1 MAPAIIV
8 MVIFFILPI
17 IYVLVVSCLKW
28 NGISA
33 PQAVG
38 VENFVKLLKNS
49 TFQRSLKNNVIWALV
64 AGFIQVPLAMVMAII
79 LSRKP
84 RGWKFSSCRQS
95 VDSLR
100 GKNGNFRKSSHFCTD
115 CTAKGDYRPLSRS
128 PHASPTCSV
137 WVCLQSEFFRTVYFF
152 PQVISGIAL
161 ATLWRAI
168 YNAEHGMLNGLL
180 SAVGL
185 DRLATDWLGNSSTA
199 FPAVLIYW
207 VFYVGYYMVIMMAD
221 ITTIDTS
228 YYEAATIDGATDFQ
242 QAIHITIPLIKK
254 TSLLTCVTLASVMGL
269 RQFEQVYMLTNGGP
283 NHRTST
289 MVLYM
294 YERLQ
299 SESYGL
305 ASATAVILI
314 VVGVIFIVCIRRLFN
329 GRSETAALRKK
340 ARRAVR

>member
-84 RGWKFSSCRQS
+84 KGWK
-95 VDSLR
+95 
-100 GKNGNFRKSSHFCTD
+100 
-115 CTAKGDYRPLSRS
+115 
-128 PHASPTCSV
+128 
-137 WVCLQSEFFRTVYFF
+137 FFRTVYFF

-168 YNAEHGMLNGLL
+168 YNAEHGMLNGML

>member
-1 MAPAIIV
+1 MAFMAPAIAV
-8 MVIFFILPI
+8 MLVFFIIPV
-17 IYVLVVSCLKW
+17 IYVAVVSCLKW
-28 NGISA
+28 DGISA
-33 PQAVG
+33 PSVVG
-38 VENFVKLLKNS
+38 IENFVKLLKNS
-49 TFQRSLKNNVIWALV
+49 TFQRSLTNNIIWALV
-64 AGFIQVPLAMVMAII
+64 AGFIQVPMAMVMAII

-84 RGWKFSSCRQS
+84 RGWK
-95 VDSLR
+95 
-100 GKNGNFRKSSHFCTD
+100 
-115 CTAKGDYRPLSRS
+115 
-128 PHASPTCSV
+128 
-137 WVCLQSEFFRTVYFF
+137 FFRTVYFF

-168 YNAEHGMLNGLL
+168 YNADHGMLNGMLQIL
-180 SAVGL
+180 GL
-185 DRLATDWLGNSSTA
+185 GQYAKDWLGTSSTA

-242 QAIHITIPLIKK
+242 QAIYITIPLIKK

-299 SESYGL
+299 SSSYGL

-314 VVGVIFIVCIRRLFN
+314 IVGVIFIVCIRRLFN
-329 GRSETAALRKK
+329 GPGEQPRLKK
-340 ARRAVR
+340 AGRAAR

>member
-1 MAPAIIV
+1 MAPAIAV
-8 MVIFFILPI
+8 MVIFFIIPI
-17 IYVLVVSCLKW
+17 LYVLVVSCLKCT
-28 NGISA
+28 GISA

-38 VENFVKLLKNS
+38 LENFIKLLKNS
-49 TFQRSLKNNVIWALV
+49 TFQRSLKNNIIWALV

-84 RGWKFSSCRQS
+84 KGWK
-95 VDSLR
+95 
-100 GKNGNFRKSSHFCTD
+100 
-115 CTAKGDYRPLSRS
+115 
-128 PHASPTCSV
+128 
-137 WVCLQSEFFRTVYFF
+137 FFRTVYFF

-180 SAVGL
+180 SLIGGGSVT
-185 DRLATDWLGNSSTA
+185 TDWLGSSATA

-242 QAIHITIPLIKK
+242 QAIYITIPLIKK

-314 VVGVIFIVCIRRLFN
+314 IVGVIFIITIRTLFN
-329 GRSETAALRKK
+329 GRGETVKPKK
-340 ARRAVR
+340 ARRAAR

>member
-84 RGWKFSSCRQS
+84 RGWKF
-95 VDSLR
+95 
-100 GKNGNFRKSSHFCTD
+100 
-115 CTAKGDYRPLSRS
+115 
-128 PHASPTCSV
+128 
-137 WVCLQSEFFRTVYFF
+137 FRTVYFF

-168 YNAEHGMLNGLL
+168 YNAVHGMLNGLL

-185 DRLATDWLGNSSTA
+185 GRLATDWLGNSSTA

>member
-1 MAPAIIV
+1 MAPAIAV
-8 MVIFFILPI
+8 MVVFFIIPV
-17 IYVLVVSCLKW
+17 IYVIVVSMLKW
-28 NGISA
+28 DGLSA
-33 PQAVG
+33 PNVVG

-49 TFQRSLKNNVIWALV
+49 TFQRSLTNNIIWALV
-64 AGFIQVPLAMVMAII
+64 AGLIQVPLAMVMAII

-84 RGWKFSSCRQS
+84 RGWKF
-95 VDSLR
+95 
-100 GKNGNFRKSSHFCTD
+100 
-115 CTAKGDYRPLSRS
+115 
-128 PHASPTCSV
+128 
-137 WVCLQSEFFRTVYFF
+137 FRTVYFL

-168 YNAEHGMLNGLL
+168 YNADHGMLNGMLQIL
-180 SAVGL
+180 GL
-185 DRLATDWLGNSSTA
+185 GQYAKDWLGTSSTA

-242 QAIHITIPLIKK
+242 QAIYITIPLIKK

-299 SESYGL
+299 SSSYGL

-314 VVGVIFIVCIRRLFN
+314 IVGVIFIVCIRRLFN
-329 GRSETAALRKK
+329 GPGEQPRLKK
-340 ARRAVR
+340 AGRAAR